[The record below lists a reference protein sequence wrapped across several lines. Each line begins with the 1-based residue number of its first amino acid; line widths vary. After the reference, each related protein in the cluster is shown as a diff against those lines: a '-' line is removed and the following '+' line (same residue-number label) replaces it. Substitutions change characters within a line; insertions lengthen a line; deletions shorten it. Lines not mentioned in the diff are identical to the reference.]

1 MVQQSRCGGGSG
13 GGGGGGG
20 GGVVAFPTFVFAVPV
35 LHGQAQVFLQQ
46 SHVQCVRRCGV
57 KADLGRPGKAMGKQW
72 ESNSKIVKQWE
83 SNGTAMGQQWE
94 SNGKAMV
101 PGNNERT

>member
-1 MVQQSRCGGGSG
+1 VQQSRCGGGSVV
-13 GGGGGGG
+13 GGGGG
-20 GGVVAFPTFVFAVPV
+20 GGVVAFPTFVFAV

-46 SHVQCVRRCGV
+46 SLVQCVRRCGV

-94 SNGKAMV
+94 SNGKAM
-101 PGNNERT
+101 GKQ